1 MTESRRPYPGRPY
14 PALNVRIA
22 PFVVQSVQF
31 GWRVQLPRFRV
42 GIITTGVFGS
52 EGTERRAQIT
62 YSEVFK

>member
-1 MTESRRPYPGRPY
+1 MSESHH
-14 PALNVRIA
+14 LCFSQSVS
-22 PFVVQSVQF
+22 SVQF